1 MDGKG
6 ITMTSS
12 VKDSPDQSKSPV
24 RGKWVTLVIW
34 AAGIGLQLSKPWIIR
49 VFKINTEMFM
59 QTVMGPLWAFLLV
72 SLLAGWLRIFR
83 DPAEKWRRP
92 SRLIFALVSTV
103 IMAIPQIDFINLFR
117 ESDRFPHYIDELR
130 LIMFWVTPLVFF
142 VIPSLVV
149 IWAWLNQNQ
158 SISTRRALGM
168 ALVIFELVYIPFGL
182 WFTPFSMKY
191 IQP

>member
-12 VKDSPDQSKSPV
+12 VKASPDQSKSPI
-24 RGKWVTLVIW
+24 RGKWITLAIW

-59 QTVMGPLWAFLLV
+59 QTVMGPLWAFMLV
-72 SLLAGWLRIFR
+72 CLLAGWLQIFR
-83 DPAEKWRRP
+83 NSAKNWRRP

-103 IMAIPQIDFINLFR
+103 ILAIPQIDFINLFR

-149 IWAWLNQNQ
+149 IWAWLNHNQ

-182 WFTPFSMKY
+182 WFTPFLMKY